1 MSVANYV
8 RIVILTESDSALK
21 KTDNEKNNFES
32 KGDSK
37 MTREEI
43 MQIIEDEN
51 IQFFRLQFVDIF
63 GFMKNVALPKSQIE
77 KALDGD
83 IMFDGSSI
91 DGFVRINES
100 DMYLKP
106 DYSTFT
112 VLPWRNKEGVAAARI
127 ICDVH
132 KSDHTPFEGCPR
144 VNLKR
149 ILAEAK
155 EMGYTMNVGTE
166 AEFFLFERDADGAPT
181 TVTHDVAGYFSLDP
195 DDMANDCRR
204 EIIET
209 LEQMGF
215 EIEASHHEVAEGQHE
230 INFKYADALGA
241 ADNTVTFKWV
251 VKSVAAKY
259 GLHATFMPKP
269 IFGING
275 SGMHT
280 NQSLFNLDGTNA
292 FFDESAPLQLSKTA
306 YSYIA
311 GVLKNARAFAAV
323 TNPLVNSYKRLV
335 PGYEAPVYCAW
346 SASNRSALVRIP
358 AARGLSTRTEVR
370 CPDPSCNPYLAFAM
384 MLNCGLD
391 GIKNDLTPPASV
403 DKDIFEMNAEQMAA
417 EGIVVMPANL
427 KEAIEELKANPISKA
442 TLGEHIFEKY
452 VEAKEQ
458 EWDSFR
464 TTVTEWEVENYLAV
478 Y

>member
-1 MSVANYV
+1 
-8 RIVILTESDSALK
+8 
-21 KTDNEKNNFES
+21 
-32 KGDSK
+32 

-51 IQFFRLQFVDIF
+51 VKFLRLQFVDIF

-77 KALDGD
+77 KALDGNM
-83 IMFDGSSI
+83 MFDGSSI

-106 DYSTFT
+106 DYDTFT

-132 KSDHTPFEGCPR
+132 KADGSPFEGCPR

-149 ILAEAK
+149 VLAEAK
-155 EMGYTMNVGTE
+155 ALGYTMNVGTE
-166 AEFFLFERDADGAPT
+166 AEFFLFEKDDHGRAT
-181 TVTHDVAGYFSLDP
+181 TITNDVAGYFSLDP
-195 DDMANDCRR
+195 EDTGNDCRR
-204 EIIET
+204 EVIET
-209 LEQMGF
+209 LEKMGF

-230 INFKYADALGA
+230 INFKYADALAA

-251 VKSVAAKY
+251 VKSIAAKH

-292 FFDESAPLQLSKTA
+292 FFDESDSLQLSKVA

-311 GVLKNARAFAAV
+311 GSLKNARAFTAV

-358 AARGLSTRTEVR
+358 ASRGVSTRTEIR
-370 CPDPSCNPYLAFAM
+370 SPDPTCNPYLALAM
-384 MLNCGLD
+384 MLNSGLD
-391 GIKNDLTPPASV
+391 GVKNNLTPPDSV
-403 DKDIFEMNAEQMAA
+403 NKDIFKMTPAQMED
-417 EGIVVMPANL
+417 EGIQILPASL
-427 KEAIEELKANPISKA
+427 EEAVQAFAANPISKE
-442 TLGEHIFEKY
+442 TLGEHIFSKY
-452 VEAKEQ
+452 IEAKEK
-458 EWDSFR
+458 EWDR
-464 TTVTEWEVENYLAV
+464 YRIAVTDWELEEYLDI